1 MVVVRAIAK
10 SAQPAAENA
19 RKWLIK
25 SLASLGS
32 RGRKGNTLEKKK
44 PPLREVA
51 RAAALSFGVGLL
63 D

>member
-1 MVVVRAIAK
+1 MVVLRVIAK
-10 SAQPAAENA
+10 SAQPAAENP

-32 RGRKGNTLEKKK
+32 RGRKGNALEKKK

-51 RAAALSFGVGLL
+51 GAAALWIGVRLL